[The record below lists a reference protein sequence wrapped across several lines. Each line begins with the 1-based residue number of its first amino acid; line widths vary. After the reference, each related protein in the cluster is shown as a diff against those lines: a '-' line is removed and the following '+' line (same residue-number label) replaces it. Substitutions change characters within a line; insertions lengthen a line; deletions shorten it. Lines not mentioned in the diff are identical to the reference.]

1 MESSDVRTLLET
13 DRVWCAYALADL
25 FLPYAE
31 FAEWRARTG
40 AVLLCYRGF
49 SPPVLFAH
57 GDPQAVGVLLQ
68 GIRPGTYQYA
78 LLGTHRALVGRRL
91 APHRESRMWRM
102 VLPLGALV
110 APPAGAMARLGPKDA
125 AKIAELFAGQTD
137 LPDAFD
143 SSQLEGGC
151 FFGVWEGSQL
161 AAMAGTHVVSSQAR
175 VAAIGNVYTRADRR
189 GRGLARRTTGAVAA
203 ELLRLGIETIV
214 LNVAMDNAPALSAYR
229 ALGFMPFCGYYEGSG
244 ELAPP
249 DPLKES

>member
-1 MESSDVRTLLET
+1 MPSHVRTLLET

-25 FLPYAE
+25 FFPYAAH
-31 FAEWRARTG
+31 AEWHTRTE

-49 SPPVLFAH
+49 TPPVLFAH
-57 GDPQAVGVLLQ
+57 GDPQGVGDLLEE
-68 GIRPGTYQYA
+68 IRPGAYQYA

-91 APHRESRMWRM
+91 TSYRESRMWRM
-102 VLPLGALV
+102 VLRPEALV
-110 APPAGAMARLGPKDA
+110 EQPPGAMARLGPKDA
-125 AKIAELFAGQTD
+125 HKIAALFAGQPD
-137 LPDAFD
+137 LPDAYD
-143 SSQLEGGC
+143 PSQLESGC

-175 VAAIGNVYTRADRR
+175 VAAIGNVYTRRDRR

-214 LNVAMDNAPALSAYR
+214 LNVAMDNAPALSVYR

-249 DPLKES
+249 GPLKES